1 MALDLLPLPVFLSWK
16 CRTAQLAGAKAW
28 STAPHAVVTT
38 MPQLYCIVNVA
49 LVGSNLCTG
58 APGVCLAAAREVCIQ
73 DCTRGE
79 DLLGLESGII
89 ALMGEMSCY
98 GWEGVIEHCIS
109 RSRTSTLQSSCFQR
123 CECDRR
129 L

>member
-58 APGVCLAAAREVCIQ
+58 APGVCLAAVMLHGKCAYRIAPEGRIY
-73 DCTRGE
+73 
-79 DLLGLESGII
+79 LG
-89 ALMGEMSCY
+89 
-98 GWEGVIEHCIS
+98 
-109 RSRTSTLQSSCFQR
+109 
-123 CECDRR
+123 
-129 L
+129 